1 MSDPSSLGFENLS
14 LRSYDFS
21 LVQVPVLHW
30 DNDRDKI
37 MNLIK
42 DNVSFNY
49 CLNENKKLFKI
60 MIILLIKAN

>member
-14 LRSYDFS
+14 LRSYDFP

-49 CLNENKKLFKI
+49 QLNENKKLFWI
-60 MIILLIKAN
+60 MIILQIKAN